1 MNSELNNDEHKKAV
15 QEELNKEKNKTVLII
30 STFMLIFW
38 FLVSTLMTPS
48 RPSEENMIA
57 ENWSYAQEEDSMS
70 AGKIYF
76 ARTSSI
82 NSVNFD
88 FPYEGE
94 QHALLTLRTDP
105 KYGKDI
111 IFEIEKGQILC
122 SSYDGCNIPVRFDSK
137 KTIYFQAVPS
147 VDHNSTVIFIKNYSL
162 FVQNLLH
169 SKRLR
174 ITPTIYQEGVPVFE
188 FKIDGFKQSKYK
200 PSK

>member
-1 MNSELNNDEHKKAV
+1 MNSEQTNE
-15 QEELNKEKNKTVLII
+15 QEEVKKKSMKTIATLLLVAVAI
-30 STFMLIFW
+30 W
-38 FLVSTLMTPS
+38 FLAYISMSPS
-48 RPSEENMIA
+48 QPSEENVMA

-82 NSVNFD
+82 NSVNFN

-122 SSYDGCNIPVRFDSK
+122 SSYDGCKIPVRFDSK
-137 KTIYFQAVPS
+137 KTLYFQAVPS
-147 VDHNSTVIFIKNYSL
+147 VDHNSTIIFIKNYSL

-174 ITPTIYQEGVPVFE
+174 ITPTIFQEGIPVFE